1 MNINP
6 QYQRLEKIA
15 LENNFKT
22 VASLLQKI
30 GIAKTNAYYI
40 RDNKQQL
47 SIKTALKISELLGNV
62 SAEWLI
68 TGEGNKSNEPQTTTV
83 CNSCLEK
90 DKIIEDLRELNFFLR
105 ENFQRLKK
113 ELDELQQNKDE
124 KARKTA

>member
-1 MNINP
+1 M
-6 QYQRLEKIA
+6 
-15 LENNFKT
+15 
-22 VASLLQKI
+22 QKI